1 MTDSQLLLRKI
12 AALRQQLE
20 QVQGLAANASSA
32 AATPATDGKD
42 TGSRIQRL
50 ERQVSKGGQQTV
62 LLDGAIRQ
70 LTPAPPVTST
80 VLPRQLTARARRI
93 LEQGRALLGQLRLL
107 AEAFDSAA
115 AAGQDSG
122 ADEVDPLARRYHETT
137 AMADTALRMIQAF
150 PDAPG
155 AQLRLCEGLE
165 AIMGVISER
174 VAELK
179 ATVEERRQ
187 ETARHSRSGPKAH
200 ARAVF

>member
-1 MTDSQLLLRKI
+1 GRKTGQWAKPGKAREAGMTDSQLLLRKI

-20 QVQGLAANASSA
+20 QSQGLAANASSA
-32 AATPATDGKD
+32 ADGKD

-93 LEQGRALLGQLRLL
+93 LEQGRGLLGRLRLL

-115 AAGQDSG
+115 PAGQDSG
-122 ADEVDPLARRYHETT
+122 ADEVDALA
-137 AMADTALRMIQAF
+137 
-150 PDAPG
+150 
-155 AQLRLCEGLE
+155 
-165 AIMGVISER
+165 
-174 VAELK
+174 
-179 ATVEERRQ
+179 
-187 ETARHSRSGPKAH
+187 
-200 ARAVF
+200 